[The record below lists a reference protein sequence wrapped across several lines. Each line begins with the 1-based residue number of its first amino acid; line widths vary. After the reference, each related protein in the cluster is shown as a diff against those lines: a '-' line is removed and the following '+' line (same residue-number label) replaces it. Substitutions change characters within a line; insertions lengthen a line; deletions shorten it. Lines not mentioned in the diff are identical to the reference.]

1 MQSTVI
7 TKSKCHIGLELEGFT
22 GPPYDRIF
30 KKFEAYAVTF
40 ANKKKEYINIS
51 DQLGSKNGYYDSST
65 TDLHRN
71 IPLFNEQ
78 SFFDKNFDQ
87 EFEQLAKD
95 IQQNTSEEFQFQ
107 YMTKLLHSEEF
118 KKISKVGYE
127 ILRFCCVMHTLVIV
141 RAVTMSP
148 LPIGNIVLDRLAILL
163 CETLLRSYSMMLNE
177 AESWFTGWIGVFIR
191 LFLQLEIL
199 YKRNKG
205 YEMSLITVYHLLLRT
220 IQYNEKLPPES
231 KSTYPTFPT
240 TKQQRIKQLSFQ
252 QIIQDRLNKSLAS
265 FEKQQT
271 QQAEQKK
278 TSKHL
283 HEQLMKY
290 SGFFQK
296 NVRKDSLLKHCRYG
310 AILKS
315 IIDQLK
321 EKNNDVLPQL
331 TLEEF
336 KKLFV
341 DTSYCFPIIQQS
353 PITVSLLKIPG
364 KSKLIVLYEYYQKN
378 QQKVIP

>member
-1 MQSTVI
+1 MQSKVSSTPN
-7 TKSKCHIGLELEGFT
+7 CHIALKELSTPE
-22 GPPYDRIF
+22 RIVEKF
-30 KKFEAYAVTF
+30 KAYAVTF
-40 ANKKKEYINIS
+40 TEKLKAYKKKINQS
-51 DQLGSKNGYYDSST
+51 EPND
-65 TDLHRN
+65 DLDIDLNRN
-71 IPLFNEQ
+71 IPIFGEIPI
-78 SFFDKNFDQ
+78 FKENFDQ
-87 EFEQLAKD
+87 EFKGLASD
-95 IQQNTSEEFQFQ
+95 IQHHTSEEWQFQ
-107 YMTKLLHSEEF
+107 YMTQLLHSEEF

-127 ILRFCCVMHTLVIV
+127 ILRFCCVMYTLVIV
-141 RAVTMSP
+141 EAVIISP
-148 LPIGNIVLDRLAILL
+148 FQTPNVDLDRLAILL
-163 CETLLRSYSMMLNE
+163 CETLLRSYSMMLNK
-177 AESWFTGWIGVFIR
+177 AETWFCGWIGVFLR
-191 LFLQLEIL
+191 LFIQLEIL

-220 IQYNEKLPPES
+220 IQYNEKVPTEIF
-231 KSTYPTFPT
+231 KSTYPYIPT
-240 TKQQRIKQLSFQ
+240 TQQQRKKGLTFQ
-252 QIIQDRLNKSLAS
+252 QIIQDRLNQALAS

-271 QQAEQKK
+271 QQTEQKK

-296 NVRKDSLLKHCRYG
+296 YVSKDSLLKHCRYG

-315 IIDQLK
+315 IFDQLK
-321 EKNNDVLPQL
+321 EKHADVLPSL

-364 KSKLIVLYEYYQKN
+364 KSKLSILYRYYQKESE
-378 QQKVIP
+378 KI